1 MAVGGLVGGAN
12 IIDQLLG
19 KIKPSDA
26 IGIVNDEIIVPEQFN
41 NSVTMRIEQ
50 LRLDGQELNDQR
62 LSQIRN
68 DVWASMVEDILLTN
82 AIRDLGIETTDD
94 EILFHL
100 ENNPPPQI
108 RNIFQ
113 KDGQF
118 DIQKYQQ
125 ALNDPNAMDWASV
138 EKWMR
143 SFYLPRYKFQ
153 QYLNATLTVTPD
165 EILEKYVLENI
176 QFTFEGIHVTSAGRE
191 VEIEEPTEQEIV
203 AEYQKTIDDYE
214 RDETRELRYVV
225 WPKVP
230 SNLDSQLVLDQANE
244 LKSKIFSGADF
255 AELADLYSE
264 DPGNKITPD
273 SGRGGSLGWFGPG
286 QMVKPFEDAAF
297 KAKPGQILDPV
308 LSRFGYHVIKV
319 HDKRT
324 KDQKEEVNASH
335 ILLKI
340 EMGPSTRDEIQ
351 RKAKFFS
358 YDAMDY
364 GFDAALDT
372 HSISSGRATGI
383 RETSQFVPGVG
394 SNRNAVRFA
403 FDAEIGDISSVLEVD
418 RLFTVVQLDSI
429 VEAGLIPI
437 NDVNERLANRLKKQ
451 KTNDLAEAFAYEIR
465 ARIDSDE
472 SFNTLLDEFKD
483 RQDIQRVEKQTKRLN
498 QNLFTIG
505 RSNYVSG
512 ALLSAKPNDILGPLK
527 TDRGYAIIRAIGST
541 KIDSVNFQQKEDA
554 LFRLIYTEKQNNL
567 YPDWVRD
574 QKEKADIVD
583 NRKYFF

>member
-1 MAVGGLVGGAN
+1 
-12 IIDQLLG
+12 
-19 KIKPSDA
+19 
-26 IGIVNDEIIVPEQFN
+26 
-41 NSVTMRIEQ
+41 
-50 LRLDGQELNDQR
+50 
-62 LSQIRN
+62 
-68 DVWASMVEDILLTN
+68 
-82 AIRDLGIETTDD
+82 
-94 EILFHL
+94 
-100 ENNPPPQI
+100 
-108 RNIFQ
+108 
-113 KDGQF
+113 
-118 DIQKYQQ
+118 
-125 ALNDPNAMDWASV
+125 
-138 EKWMR
+138 
-143 SFYLPRYKFQ
+143 
-153 QYLNATLTVTPD
+153 
-165 EILEKYVLENI
+165 
-176 QFTFEGIHVTSAGRE
+176 
-191 VEIEEPTEQEIV
+191 
-203 AEYQKTIDDYE
+203 
-214 RDETRELRYVV
+214 
-225 WPKVP
+225 
-230 SNLDSQLVLDQANE
+230 
-244 LKSKIFSGADF
+244 
-255 AELADLYSE
+255 
-264 DPGNKITPD
+264 
-273 SGRGGSLGWFGPG
+273 
-286 QMVKPFEDAAF
+286 
-297 KAKPGQILDPV
+297 
-308 LSRFGYHVIKV
+308 
-319 HDKRT
+319 
-324 KDQKEEVNASH
+324 
-335 ILLKI
+335 
-340 EMGPSTRDEIQ
+340 MGPSTRDEIQ